1 MNMLIENG
9 IVNKVDCG
17 NDLAYAVNDN
27 TIFSA
32 TEYKVLQSQ
41 SDGAFIKCMK
51 LLYNGR
57 IQLYYLT
64 NHFKP
69 LTDILYT
76 LEANSFMSVFSNVL
90 ANIISV
96 KNNGFLSCES
106 VDIALEHIYV
116 DPITYKTG
124 LIYLPLSRRLYVDSA
139 TFENEFRT
147 SLIKLIQNLQSISS
161 PKTMQLAMDL
171 SNGKLSLE
179 DIYSRNKSLTVPET
193 KERYQGVSVTSQRGK
208 RVKLIATN
216 ASMPFEILVTKD
228 EFTIGKK
235 QELVDGAITFNKMIS
250 RSHCKIARQGEHFV
264 IIDLGSANGTY
275 VNGPRIQAG
284 QPYPIKNG
292 DLIRLANSEFQ
303 VSIE

>member
-1 MNMLIENG
+1 MLIENR
-9 IVNKVDCG
+9 IVNKVDFG
-17 NDLAYAVNDN
+17 SNLAYVVNDN

-41 SDGAFIKCMK
+41 SGGVFIKCMK
-51 LLYNGR
+51 LLYNGK

-76 LEANSFMSVFSNVL
+76 LEANSFMNVVSNVL
-90 ANIISV
+90 ADIISV

-106 VDIALEHIYV
+106 VDISFEHIYV
-116 DPITYKTG
+116 DPVTYKIG
-124 LIYLPLSRRLYVDSA
+124 LIYFPLSKRLYLDSSA
-139 TFENEFRT
+139 FESEFRT

-161 PKTMQLAMDL
+161 PKTKQLAIDL

-179 DIYSRNKSLTVPET
+179 DIYSRNKTSGVPET
-193 KERYQGVSVTSQRGK
+193 KERYQGAPVTARRNK

-216 ASMPFEILVTKD
+216 ASMPLEILVTKD

-250 RSHCKIARQGEHFV
+250 RSHCKIARQGEEFV

>member
-17 NDLAYAVNDN
+17 NDLAYVVNDN

-41 SDGAFIKCMK
+41 SDGVFIKCMK

-76 LEANSFMSVFSNVL
+76 LEPNSFTNVVSNVL
-90 ANIISV
+90 ADIISV

-106 VDIALEHIYV
+106 VDISLEHIYV
-116 DPITYKTG
+116 DPVTYKIG
-124 LIYLPLSRRLYVDSA
+124 LVYFPLSKRLYSDSSA
-139 TFENEFRT
+139 FESEFRT

-171 SNGKLSLE
+171 ANGKLSLE
-179 DIYSRNKSLTVPET
+179 DIYSRNKSLAVPET
-193 KERYQGVSVTSQRGK
+193 REHYQGVPVTTQRNK

-216 ASMPFEILVTKD
+216 ASMPFEIVVTKD

-250 RSHCKIARQGEHFV
+250 RSHCKIARQGEQLV

>member
-1 MNMLIENG
+1 MNMLIEKG
-9 IVNKVDCG
+9 IIHELDCG
-17 NDLAYAVNDN
+17 SNPAYVLNDN
-27 TIFSA
+27 TVFST

-41 SDGAFIKCMK
+41 SEGVFIRCMK
-51 LLYNGR
+51 LLYNGK

-64 NHFKP
+64 NHLKP
-69 LTDILYT
+69 LADILYS
-76 LEANSFMSVFSNVL
+76 LESNTFMIVVSNVL
-90 ANIISV
+90 AGIISV

-106 VDIALEHIYV
+106 ADISLEHIYV
-116 DPITYKTG
+116 DPITYKIG
-124 LIYLPLSRRLYVDSA
+124 LIYLPLSKRLYADSSA
-139 TFENEFRT
+139 FESEFRT

-179 DIYSRNKSLTVPET
+179 DIYSRNKGSTVSGNREHY
-193 KERYQGVSVTSQRGK
+193 ERISFAPQRSR

-216 ASMPFEILVTKD
+216 ASAPFEIAVTKD

-235 QELVDGAITFNKMIS
+235 QGLVDGAITFNKLIS
-250 RSHCKIARQGEHFV
+250 RSHCKIARQGEQFV

-275 VNGPRIQAG
+275 VNGLRVQAG